1 MSSVGGHQATR
12 GGIALAE
19 KPAHL
24 LGKVLDEMAARRGVR
39 GPYNVADHVR
49 QETGEGPG
57 GSAWSQIFS
66 GSTYRP
72 RREVIIT
79 FAKAFKLSP
88 EELHRL
94 AHVFTFDKEP
104 PAGMEVGSEYADL
117 AEQFGWA
124 GPQGEGPG
132 PAAGA
137 PSEPA
142 DPEKRARVEDF
153 MRQRGF
159 EEKEALAYYHLTEAE
174 RIFRELE
181 MAKGSSPHAAM
192 AFATF
197 WFPHFLALRN
207 QMGRWVL
214 NRDYPEGWGSASGPA
229 EEEEQPG

>member
-1 MSSVGGHQATR
+1 M
-12 GGIALAE
+12 AE
-19 KPAHL
+19 KPAAHL

-104 PAGMEVGSEYADL
+104 PAGMEAGSEYADL
-117 AEQFGWA
+117 AAQFGWTE
-124 GPQGEGPG
+124 PQGEGPG
-132 PAAGA
+132 PAGA
-137 PSEPA
+137 ASGPA
-142 DPEKRARVEDF
+142 DPEKGARVDDL
-153 MRQRGF
+153 MRRRGF
-159 EEKEALAYYHLTEAE
+159 EEKEALAYHHLTEAE
-174 RIFRELE
+174 RLFREIE
-181 MAKGSSPHAAM
+181 EAKDSPYASV
-192 AFATF
+192 AFATLS
-197 WFPHFLALRN
+197 FPHFVTLRN
-207 QMGRWVL
+207 QMARWVV